1 MYLTVWNLSF
11 GALFKVKMLHH
22 LKKKTNKHHKNLS
35 LIKTQGEIFN
45 NHQLPL

>member
-22 LKKKTNKHHKNLS
+22 LKKKTNKCHKNLS

>member
-22 LKKKTNKHHKNLS
+22 LKKKPNVIKKS
-35 LIKTQGEIFN
+35 LTDQNTGRDIQ
-45 NHQLPL
+45 